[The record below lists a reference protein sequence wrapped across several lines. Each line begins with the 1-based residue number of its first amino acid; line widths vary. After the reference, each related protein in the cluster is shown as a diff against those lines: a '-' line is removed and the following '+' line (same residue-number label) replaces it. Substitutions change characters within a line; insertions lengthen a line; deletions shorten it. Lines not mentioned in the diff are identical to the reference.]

1 MEWKFVY
8 RWGTGDML
16 ENKLPLLKQVYRNDM
31 KATARQ
37 SLNCIKNKQKIKYGE
52 KRFLIW
58 RTTAAPCNVIRGSG
72 MTCHWIRPNVRHIGI
87 LHLVLISTTSP
98 MQSTCHSV
106 PVFEI
111 LSKYRTT
118 LCRKKWSHVDFQ
130 LSRWRFS
137 AILDFMDL
145 IVGSLKSPYTI
156 VNRDHSSKLLSFWDN
171 RVFCILATDR
181 QTDEQMDSID
191 ALSRSG
197 CRERRLNK

>member
-16 ENKLPLLKQVYRNDM
+16 ENKLPMLKQVYRNDM

-118 LCRKKWSHVDFQ
+118 LCRKTWSHVDFQ

-145 IVGSLKSPYTI
+145 IVGSLKSPCATSYRSSIETI
-156 VNRDHSSKLLSFWDN
+156 ALNCLIVEIIAFFAFW
-171 RVFCILATDR
+171 RQTDR
-181 QTDEQMDSID
+181 QTNRWTVLMH
-191 ALSRSG
+191 
-197 CRERRLNK
+197 

>member
-145 IVGSLKSPYTI
+145 IVGSLKSPCATSYRSSIETI
-156 VNRDHSSKLLSFWDN
+156 ALNCLIVEIIAFFAFW
-171 RVFCILATDR
+171 RQTDR
-181 QTDEQMDSID
+181 QTNRWTVLMH
-191 ALSRSG
+191 
-197 CRERRLNK
+197 